1 MNGASQNPADAC
13 VLIVDDDPL
22 VLQALETTLS
32 SAGYKTVSTEDPLAG
47 LKCLEER
54 PIAAIIADQRM
65 DAMSGLE
72 LLDHAKR
79 LQPNASRILITG
91 LLSVKTLTDAVND
104 GEIYRFI
111 AKPWST
117 PELINTIHNAV
128 QRYHL
133 LCENAALQAETQQVN
148 EHLLA
153 EKHALEARV
162 QQLSIDKTELE
173 RILESLRGS
182 HGGVFQFCD
191 AILSAFDSALAA
203 RTRRT
208 VQICSK
214 LSEDAGLPMDLRQ
227 SLIASA
233 WFHDLG
239 LIAVARDASL
249 DANDSA
255 AAALR
260 DHPAISERLALKAGL
275 GETVAAVVRAHHES
289 FDGGGFPDRLRGRQ
303 IPELARWLTPVAYF
317 VGCGLEKQRAM
328 EELERLSGVAFDPHV
343 VPFILRIVLQLG
355 PAEGIVASA
364 AKSPGTLPAHLYLRT
379 EA

>member
-1 MNGASQNPADAC
+1 M
-13 VLIVDDDPL
+13 LIVDDDPL
-22 VLQALETTLS
+22 VLQALETTVN
-32 SAGYKTVSTEDPLAG
+32 SAGYETVSTEDPLAG

-72 LLDHAKR
+72 LLGHAKR

-91 LLSVKTLTDAVND
+91 LLSVKTLTDAVNG

-133 LCENAALQAETQQVN
+133 LCENATLQAETQQVN

-153 EKHALEARV
+153 EKHALEARL

-182 HGGVFQFCD
+182 QGGIFQFCD
-191 AILSAFDSALAA
+191 AILSAFDGALAV

-214 LSEDAGLPMDLRQ
+214 LAEDAGLPLDLRQ

-239 LIAVARDASL
+239 LIAVARDTSL
-249 DANDSA
+249 DANDDA
-255 AAALR
+255 AAALQ

-275 GETVAAVVRAHHES
+275 GEAVAAAVRAHHES

-317 VGCGLEKQRAM
+317 VGSGLEKQRAM

-343 VPFILRIVLQLG
+343 IPFLLRIVLQLG
-355 PAEGIVASA
+355 PADHLAASA
-364 AKSPGTLPAHLYLRT
+364 ARSPGTLLGQLHLRT
-379 EA
+379 KA